1 MQRPYTTLFML
12 VSVDGKISTGDTDL
26 LDVDKDFPKIA
37 GLKEG
42 LQQYYDIE
50 KTTDFFSLNTG
61 RVFAKVG
68 MNTRKDEPKQ
78 IPVTFVLID
87 NKPHLTKNGVVYLS
101 KKAQRTLIVT
111 TNPKHAALK
120 LNLPNVE
127 VISYKGEVNLKDLFK
142 RLAKKYGAKRM
153 TIQSGGTLNAT
164 LVREGLIDKVLL
176 VVAPAMIGGKNTST
190 LMDGQSLHSAKELAK
205 IKTLKLIKAEPLKN
219 SYLLLEYE
227 VIK

>member
-1 MQRPYTTLFML
+1 ML

-26 LDVDKDFPKIA
+26 LDVDKDFPKIT

-50 KTTDFFSLNTG
+50 KTTDFFSFNTG

-78 IPVTFVLID
+78 IPVTFVLVD
-87 NKPHLTKNGVVYLS
+87 NRPHLTKSGVVYLS

-111 TNPKHAALK
+111 TSPKHAALK
-120 LNLPNVE
+120 LKLPNVE
-127 VISYKGEVNLKDLFK
+127 VISYKGTVNLKDLFK
-142 RLAKKYGAKRM
+142 RLAKDYGAKRM

-164 LVREGLIDKVLL
+164 LVRGGLIDRILL
-176 VVAPAMIGGKNTST
+176 VIAPAMIGGKDTPT
-190 LMDGQSLHSAKELAK
+190 LMDGQSLHSTMELTK
-205 IKTLKLIKAEPLKN
+205 IKTLKLIKAQPLKN

-227 VIK
+227 VKN